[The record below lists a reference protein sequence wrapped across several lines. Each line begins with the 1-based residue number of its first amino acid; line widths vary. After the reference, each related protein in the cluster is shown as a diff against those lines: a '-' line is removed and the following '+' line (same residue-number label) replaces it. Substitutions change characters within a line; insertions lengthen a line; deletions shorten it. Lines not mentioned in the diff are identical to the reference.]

1 MGISLGTPKN
11 WAEFSL
17 DLVATSRFAQL
28 FIVSAFITTA
38 IVCTAAAEPL
48 RDGSSE
54 EKALVLTERS
64 IEKCVDAEHSYIH
77 SHFRD
82 LSLDG
87 FEHGTIVG
95 KGRHSYDVF
104 RFSTADGK
112 KHELY
117 FDSTRCV
124 TSSERGRK

>member
-1 MGISLGTPKN
+1 
-11 WAEFSL
+11 
-17 DLVATSRFAQL
+17 VATSRFAQL
-28 FIVSAFITTA
+28 SIISVLITIA
-38 IVCTAAAEPL
+38 IVCTAADPR

-54 EKALVLTERS
+54 EKALILTERS
-64 IEKCVDAEHSYIH
+64 IEKCVDAEHAYIH
-77 SHFRD
+77 SHFPD
-82 LSLDG
+82 VALDG

-95 KGRHSYDVF
+95 KQGHWYDVF

-124 TSSERGRK
+124 ASSGNGRK